1 MSAPIAQHVA
11 TYFEGEKNAGM
22 LIAGIGAAMFAAGT
36 ALFPARHGLR
46 AFALTLLVWGTLEF
60 GLGAGLYLRTGPQ
73 VVDLLRDLARDAA
86 AFYASEGARMA
97 KVQRNFVVLEAVWL
111 GAIAV
116 TGVLGVVMKKSPLAS
131 GIALG
136 ILVNVSVLLAFD
148 IVAERRGAIY
158 ERALVDKRL
167 E

>member
-1 MSAPIAQHVA
+1 MSATIAQHVA
-11 TYFEGEKNAGM
+11 TYFEGEKSAGL

-46 AFALTLLVWGTLEF
+46 AFALTLLVWGTLEL

-73 VVDLLRDLARDAA
+73 VADLLRELGRDAA
-86 AFYASEGARMA
+86 AFYAREGARMA

-116 TGVLGVVMKKSPLAS
+116 TGVVGVVMKRSPLAS

-148 IVAERRGAIY
+148 VVAERRGAIY
-158 ERALVDKRL
+158 ARALFDQRL
-167 E
+167 D